1 MAIEITM
8 PRLSDSMEEG
18 TVARWLVEAGTA
30 VKRGQPIV
38 EIDTD
43 KATMEYEA
51 ESDGTLLEILVGEG
65 ETAPIGAPI
74 ARLGAAGETLQQGVT
89 RPVERAAPAPA
100 PAAAPA
106 APTTSRQVVT
116 KPGRA
121 NASPVAKRMAREL
134 GVDLAAVQATGPNGM
149 ITREDVERAAAGGD
163 GAGAPAD
170 QGLQPLT
177 RIQQAVARHM
187 LQAAAVPVFALEVE
201 VDMASCAALR
211 ESLEPK
217 PSFNDLVVKA
227 CALALRE
234 HPRVNA
240 SYTDAGFRLHDR
252 VNVGIAVAAKDALL
266 VPVIHDADQKTL
278 AEIAQA
284 ARDLASK
291 AREGKLTPAELD
303 GGTFT
308 VSNLGMFGIRRFEA
322 LLNTPQ
328 AAILAV
334 GTVESRPGIAE
345 DGTVAARTLMSATLV
360 SDHRILYGADSAR
373 FLTRVKEL
381 LESPDA
387 LASS

>member
-18 TVARWLVEAGTA
+18 TVARWLVEPGTA

-43 KATMEYEA
+43 KATMDYEA
-51 ESDGTLLEILVGEG
+51 ESDGTLLEIIVAEG

-74 ARLGAAGETLQQGVT
+74 AWLGAEGETLQQVVT
-89 RPVERAAPAPA
+89 RKKETAAQPAATVA
-100 PAAAPA
+100 PAAQA
-106 APTTSRQVVT
+106 TSRQVVT
-116 KPGRA
+116 KPGRT
-121 NASPVAKRMAREL
+121 NASPVAKRIAREL
-134 GVDLAAVQATGPNGM
+134 GVDLATVQATGPNGM

-163 GAGAPAD
+163 GAGAPSAGE
-170 QGLQPLT
+170 GLEPLT
-177 RIQQAVARHM
+177 RIQQVIARHM
-187 LQAAAVPVFALEVE
+187 VEAAAVPVFALEVE
-201 VDMASCAALR
+201 IDMAACAELR
-211 ESLEPK
+211 ASLEPK
-217 PSFNDLVVKA
+217 ASFNDLVVKA

-234 HPRVNA
+234 HPRVNG

-252 VNVGIAVAAKDALL
+252 VNVGIAVAAQDALL
-266 VPVIHDADQKTL
+266 VPVIHDADRKPL

-284 ARDLASK
+284 ARDLAAK
-291 AREGKLTPAELD
+291 ARDGKLTPAELD

-334 GTVESRPGIAE
+334 GTVETRPGIGD
-345 DGTVAARTLMSATLV
+345 DGAVTPRTLMSATLV

-373 FLTRVKEL
+373 FLARVKEL

-387 LASS
+387 LA

>member
-1 MAIEITM
+1 MATEITM

-18 TVARWLVEAGTA
+18 TVARWLVEQGAE
-30 VKRGQPIV
+30 VVRGQPIV

-74 ARLGAAGETLQQGVT
+74 ARIGKPGEATESLRQGVT
-89 RPVERAAPAPA
+89 KATERAAPQPA
-100 PAAAPA
+100 RAAARA
-106 APTTSRQVVT
+106 DTTTSRQVVT
-116 KPGRA
+116 RPGRA
-121 NASPVAKRMAREL
+121 NASPVAKRIAREL
-134 GVDLAAVQATGPNGM
+134 GVDLATVQATGPNGM
-149 ITREDVERAAAGGD
+149 ITREDVERAAGGD
-163 GAGAPAD
+163 GAAPVD

-187 LQAAAVPVFALEVE
+187 VQAAAVPVFAAEVE
-201 VDMASCAALR
+201 IDMAACAELR
-211 ESLEPK
+211 ESLDK
-217 PSFNDLVVKA
+217 VPSYNDLVVKA

-252 VNVGIAVAAKDALL
+252 VNVGIAVAAEDALL
-266 VPVIHDADQKTL
+266 VPVIHDADTKPL
-278 AEIAQA
+278 AEIAQE
-284 ARDLASK
+284 ARELASK

-334 GTVESRPGIAE
+334 GAVETRPGIAD
-345 DGTVAARTLMSATLV
+345 DGTIAPRTLMTATLV

-373 FLTRVKEL
+373 FLVRVREL
-381 LESPDA
+381 LESPEP
-387 LASS
+387 LGT